1 MTALKHRI
9 LTENILG
16 KILVVLFVLNI
27 PNLANAE
34 VKWAKFSYFSNW
46 GGLNDQQST
55 TEIADNEATDIQN
68 IVFDTGGALKKREGY
83 QTLPYESPRKVAT
96 GTTVCVNGLWF
107 YEKASGSKYLV
118 ALCNND
124 GKATLMKKTWTSGVG
139 MAGGV
144 WDNIDNGT
152 LSAVYTNNLQ
162 PDFAVAEDVL
172 VFTAGD
178 VSPPYAYNGTGRAYI
193 LTSSANVPSGSM
205 VEYHK
210 NQLFVSGSS
219 TYPSRIYFSALDDI
233 TTWTATDFFDVQTS
247 DGSNVRALLSA
258 YNALYIFKDQ
268 SIWRL
273 SGYERDSFVL
283 EKMVDGVGTL
293 SNASPVVTAKG
304 IFFTSSQNDV
314 CVYDGNYTVKFISN
328 KIANTIKNLN
338 MTRAPYV
345 KGLGFSTYRFQDN
358 DYYTSVTTAD
368 GATNNRLLVFDT
380 FYNAWTKF
388 KGINANALCL
398 GKDDEG
404 KNIMFFG
411 DFDGYVHQYPSGL
424 YYDGNVATSAI
435 VAFYQ
440 TKWFRYPE
448 VSLGDKYWRLL
459 KVYALS
465 QDAVQLHAECK
476 SDYEA
481 SGKVLDI
488 NLTGSS
494 DQWDVNKWDIA
505 LWGGDSVIVGRKE
518 VEKGK
523 TMFQVRFYNNDV
535 DQRFTLLGFE
545 NFIEPVDRI

>member
-1 MTALKHRI
+1 MT
-9 LTENILG
+9 EDILG
-16 KILVVLFVLNI
+16 NITRFLIVLVILNI
-27 PNLANAE
+27 SNIAYSATDW
-34 VKWAKFSYFSNW
+34 VKFSYFSSW

-68 IVFDTGGALKKREGY
+68 IIFDTGGALKKREGY
-83 QTLPYESPRKVAT
+83 LTLPYESPRKVAT
-96 GTTVCVNGLWF
+96 GTAVCVNGLSF
-107 YEKASGSKYLV
+107 YEKANGSKYLV

-124 GKATLMKKTWTSGVG
+124 SKATLMKKTWTSGVG

-152 LSAVYTNNLQ
+152 LSAVYTDNLQ
-162 PDFAVAEDVL
+162 PDFAVAEDIL

-178 VSPPYAYNGTGRAYI
+178 VSPPYAYNGSGRAYK
-193 LTSSANVPSGSM
+193 LTSDADVPSGSM

-210 NQLFVSGSS
+210 NQLFVSGNS
-219 TYPSRIYFSALDDI
+219 TYPSRVYFSKLDDI
-233 TTWTATDFFDVQTS
+233 TDWTSTDFFDVQTS
-247 DGSNVRALLSA
+247 DGTNVRALLSA
-258 YNALYIFKDQ
+258 YNALYIFKDN

-273 SGYERDSFVL
+273 SGYERDSFIL

-293 SNASPVVTAKG
+293 SNASTVATAKG
-304 IFFTSSQNDV
+304 IFFTSSQNDM
-314 CVYDGNYTVKFISN
+314 CVYDGNYTIKFISS
-328 KIANTIKNLN
+328 KIANTVKNLN
-338 MTRAPYV
+338 MTRALYV
-345 KGLGFSTYRFQDN
+345 RGLGFSTYRFQDN
-358 DYYTSVTTAD
+358 DYYVSVTTAD
-368 GATNNRLLVFDT
+368 GAVNNRLLVFDT
-380 FYNAWTKF
+380 YYNAWTKF
-388 KGINANALCL
+388 KGINANTMCV

-411 DFDGYVHQYPSGL
+411 DFDGYTHQYPSGL

-465 QDAVQLHAECK
+465 QENVQLHAECK

-488 NLTGSS
+488 NLTGSA

-505 LWGGDSVIVGRKE
+505 LWGGDSVIIGRKE

-523 TMFQVRFYNNDV
+523 NMFQIKFYNNDV

-545 NFIEPVDRI
+545 NFIEKSDRI